1 MLSNKQ
7 RIYNFLNGQLMY
19 IEEDNYTTEEEK
31 NKYRSIINRLKKLT
45 EEYQESEEIIDVE
58 KLIKELE
65 SKIKETNELFLKK
78 IYNILKGAIINTT
91 ITPIEEPVT
100 INQFIKI
107 IAYLNDNLVTT
118 SSNSKIKA
126 KKLSKVSSKR

>member
-118 SSNSKIKA
+118 SSKSKIKA

>member
-118 SSNSKIKA
+118 SSKSKLKA

>member
-31 NKYRSIINRLKKLT
+31 NKYKSIINRLKKLT
-45 EEYQESEEIIDVE
+45 EEYQESEEIIDAE

-91 ITPIEEPVT
+91 ITPIEEPRA

-118 SSNSKIKA
+118 SSKSKT